1 MKDGA
6 GPDQQQSRED
16 EDDDAAAS
24 KPKEKKQK
32 TATKPGEGDAQD
44 PSAAAAAER
53 DPDDAA
59 ASNGIII
66 GTNPLAMDMDEDDSS
81 AAPTAADCTSVVKHE
96 RHIGQRGEDDVLRA
110 WQAFSSQGAV
120 ASRELCEALRLIL
133 EPTLA
138 SKMHGDFKT
147 GKRINMRKVTSPHP
161 PPLHPAPSPTEPHS
175 NSLLIALARSYPT

>member
-6 GPDQQQSRED
+6 APDQQQSRED
-16 EDDDAAAS
+16 DEDDAAAS

-53 DPDDAA
+53 NPDDGA

-66 GTNPLAMDMDEDDSS
+66 GTNPLAMEMDEDDSS
-81 AAPTAADCTSVVKHE
+81 PDTGCTSVAKHE
-96 RHIGQRGEDDVLRA
+96 RHVSQRAEDDVLRA

-147 GKRINMRKVTSPHP
+147 GKRKIGRAHV
-161 PPLHPAPSPTEPHS
+161 
-175 NSLLIALARSYPT
+175 